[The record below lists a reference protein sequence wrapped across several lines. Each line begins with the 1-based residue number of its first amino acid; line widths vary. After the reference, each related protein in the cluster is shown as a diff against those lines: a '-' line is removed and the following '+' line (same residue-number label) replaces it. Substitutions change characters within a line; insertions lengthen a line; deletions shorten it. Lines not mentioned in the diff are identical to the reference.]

1 MTAKRIMLAGEF
13 RGEEDL
19 ADGTVSPGMLLERT
33 STPKVKAHATEG
45 GYAERAFALDDALQG
60 NTVATD
66 YATGKL
72 VFYALAF
79 PGAEVQA
86 ILKAGE
92 NVAIGA
98 KLVSAGDGKLIAEGS
113 VSSGVT
119 VKQIIAIAQE
129 ALDLSGSGDVD
140 TFIAVRVL

>member
-1 MTAKRIMLAGEF
+1 MANRIMLAGGF
-13 RGEEDL
+13 RGEEDTG
-19 ADGTVSPGMLLERT
+19 DGTISPGMLLERT
-33 STPKVKAHATEG
+33 STPKVKVHATEG
-45 GYAERAFALDDALQG
+45 GYAERAFAFEDALQG
-60 NTVATD
+60 KTVNDD
-66 YATGKL
+66 YATATL
-72 VFYALAF
+72 VTYGLAE

-98 KLVSAGDGKLIAEGS
+98 KLVSAGNGKLIAEGS

-140 TFIAVRVL
+140 TLLAVRVL